1 MIVNLNSKP
10 TKIPD
15 DINSLE
21 ELLQFLNIRKG
32 GTAVAVNNKL
42 IVNSKWASTALHEGD
57 SVTIISAAFG
67 G

>member
-1 MIVNLNSKP
+1 MIVNINSKP

-15 DINSLE
+15 NINSLE

-42 IVNSKWASTALHEGD
+42 IVNSKWASAALHEGD